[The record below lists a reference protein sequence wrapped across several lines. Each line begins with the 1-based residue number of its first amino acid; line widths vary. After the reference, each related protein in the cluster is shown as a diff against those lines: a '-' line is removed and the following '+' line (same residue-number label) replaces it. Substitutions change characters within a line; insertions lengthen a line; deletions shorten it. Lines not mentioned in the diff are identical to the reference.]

1 MKTNLNIIAFLLYF
15 ISFSQESNSIKYSNI
30 NINGISI
37 NQSKNFVISNLNLI
51 DSGTIYLDEIAN
63 EENTIFTLVNNIND
77 IKSEFYFN
85 SDSLTNFDLLDS
97 SFYLNNSNLK
107 VGNTINS
114 IQSIFPISYNSK
126 SVINGVGFITV
137 DILMEDNTLSDEKL
151 IINYNSSTNI
161 ISSIHKRSN

>member
-161 ISSIHKRSN
+161 ISSINKRSN

>member
-151 IINYNSSTNI
+151 IINYNSSTNT

>member
-114 IQSIFPISYNSK
+114 IQSIFPISYNNK